1 MSIHTTP
8 TEDPVA
14 ERLDHKAPAVVDR
27 IRSLMGDMTQTE
39 LADRVGKGDSTVSD
53 HLRGTVNL
61 TLRTI
66 AEYEMALGDTV
77 VEVPD
82 LKRPSRRRRRS
93 SETRRAKERKA
104 VQDIDP
110 VKRRLHRLLTRVS
123 ARIGQVLNGR
133 NDFTQQDLAE
143 RIGKDPSYVSRVLGG
158 GVNLTL
164 KTVVQFEE
172 ALDVCILRVKGRP
185 REGTFSGRRQTSGY
199 VPSYRS
205 SSDGGYL
212 RDREGRTSSG
222 LTGWL
227 ESQNEE
233 GISNEPEMVAA

>member
-1 MSIHTTP
+1 MSTHTPP
-8 TEDPVA
+8 TEDTIA
-14 ERLDHKAPAVVDR
+14 ERLDRKAAAVVDR

-66 AEYEMALGDTV
+66 AEYEMALDDTV

-82 LKRPSRRRRRS
+82 LNRPSRRRRRS
-93 SETRRAKERKA
+93 SKTRRPKERKA

-110 VKRRLHRLLTRVS
+110 VKRRLHRLLTNVS
-123 ARIGQVLNGR
+123 ARIGQVLNTR
-133 NDFTQQDLAE
+133 EDFTQQALAE

-164 KTVVQFEE
+164 KTIVQFEE
-172 ALDVCILRVKGRP
+172 ALDVCILQVEGRH
-185 REGTFSGRRQTSGY
+185 EGTFSGRRQTSGY
-199 VPSYRS
+199 VPSYRT
-205 SSDGGYL
+205 SSDGCYL
-212 RDREGRTSSG
+212 RDQEERTSSG
-222 LTGWL
+222 LTEWL
-227 ESQNEE
+227 ESQSEE